1 MAFIQHGD
9 FTPNSNVKGFATNKL
24 SQLHNI
30 LHRRLMEPQDSPSYM
45 EDVCYQIPETL
56 HDENLA
62 LFMFCIIIY
71 LSILQGD
78 NGDWELMSKVQS
90 VGPPYPVSI
99 DFHFTK
105 TCSACWLQQTPK
117 LLSIRF
123 AKGSRKEFQRDDF
136 HQLNTVQSFSLFSWV
151 CSC

>member
-1 MAFIQHGD
+1 MGFIQHGD
-9 FTPNSNVKGFATNKL
+9 FTPNSNVKEFATNKL

-30 LHRRLMEPQDSPSYM
+30 LHRRLMEPQDSPNYM

-105 TCSACWLQQTPK
+105 TCSAC
-117 LLSIRF
+117 
-123 AKGSRKEFQRDDF
+123 
-136 HQLNTVQSFSLFSWV
+136 
-151 CSC
+151 